1 MLSRIADSLFWLN
14 RYMERADGLLRVTY
28 TNYIL
33 SLDKGVNNNI
43 TWRPA
48 LEIFTYLEEAEIA
61 ALEDDTDS
69 VMKLLITDTANS
81 NSLKVILNKAREN
94 ARGVQDHITKE
105 VWEQVNHMYHLVNQP
120 DLGSK
125 LLGYEAVETIDNFSR
140 NSLLFAGVID
150 TTMPRGLGWSFMNLG
165 RLLERCT
172 QTIEM
177 TEKQLAAIDYDLEK
191 PTDIMF
197 WRYLLLSLSGYE
209 LHLKTYHNTSNSG
222 KEALHQVLMNGDFT
236 RSVLYTLD
244 RIAKYLNDVMR
255 DNKLEGNDALSKFYG
270 RLHSRVKYADFDT
283 LNGVTLQHF
292 LHDVGEAVME
302 FSKRLAQLY
311 FSYT

>member
-33 SLDKGVNNNI
+33 SLDKGVNSNL

-48 LEIFTYLEEAEIA
+48 LEIFTYAVEQQITTLEN
-61 ALEDDTDS
+61 DTDA
-69 VMKLLITDTANS
+69 VLKLLMTDTTNL
-81 NSLKVILNKAREN
+81 NSLKVILTKAREN

-105 VWEQVNHMYHLVNQP
+105 VWEQVNQMYHLINQP
-120 DLGSK
+120 DHGTK
-125 LLGYEAVETIDNFSR
+125 LLGYEAVETIQSFSR
-140 NSLLFAGVID
+140 NSLLFTGITD
-150 TTMPRGLGWSFMNLG
+150 ITMPRGLGWNFMNLG
-165 RLLERCT
+165 RLIERCT

-177 TEKQLAAIDYDLEK
+177 TDKQFAAIEYDLSR

-209 LHLKTYHNTSNSG
+209 LHLKNYHAGKTS
-222 KEALHQVLMNGDFT
+222 KEVLHQVLVNENFT
-236 RSVLYTLD
+236 RSVVYTLG
-244 RIAKYLNDVMR
+244 RLERNLSDVMR
-255 DNKLEGNDALSKFYG
+255 ENKLENDDALRKFFG
-270 RLHSRVKYADFDT
+270 RLYSRVKYVDFDS

-292 LHDVGEAVME
+292 LQDVRDGILE
-302 FSKRLAQLY
+302 FSKRLAQHY
-311 FSYT
+311 FSYS